1 MSKYSLLQ
9 YLKKPKSWTELADL
23 KAGTLSHFLTFI
35 VAKLQKTEGGPFG
48 KQFFFEKKSHC
59 RKKTNGGPLV
69 SPGIVCYAEKKRKT
83 FLVQFARRNDSIWDH
98 KIS

>member
-48 KQFFFEKKSHC
+48 KQFFSKKSHIAG
-59 RKKTNGGPLV
+59 KKQMGDL
-69 SPGIVCYAEKKRKT
+69 
-83 FLVQFARRNDSIWDH
+83 
-98 KIS
+98 